1 MGYCCPWQRRLATVK
16 ALRINTIF
24 KIEKGTFEIMGATI
38 EQLHQEMGQLRK
50 TTSEVGLELRQILTE
65 YFAVLARSLQ
75 RQVVMSSFY
84 LCTEVYPEAFLERSA
99 FERETLQQSIR
110 KVSREMTD
118 GLATALQ
125 NFQELELEEEADPIL
140 VLELWE
146 ELEDSVTD
154 LFRDSSR
161 RLNHVLQDAQL
172 MKIKSLDKLLDSAD
186 KATATGRTITNPPHL
201 LKALVDPDEDEEILD
216 PVVAIYLQLG
226 DLEFTNPEL
235 MGWRQ
240 KLRPLLQKLSQV
252 QQAYSQ
258 KQEEQLT
265 AEAISAWKSTW
276 IAEDASYGGMGH

>member
-1 MGYCCPWQRRLATVK
+1 MGYCCPWQCRLAKVK

-38 EQLHQEMGQLRK
+38 EQLYQEMDQLRK
-50 TTSEVGLELRQILTE
+50 TTSEVGLELRQVLTE
-65 YFAVLARSLQ
+65 YFAVLVRSLQ
-75 RQVVMSSFY
+75 RQIVMSSFH
-84 LCTEVYPEAFLERSA
+84 LCTEVYPEAFLERSV
-99 FERETLQQSIR
+99 FERETLQQNIR

-118 GLATALQ
+118 ALATALQ

-252 QQAYSQ
+252 QQTYSQ

-276 IAEDASYGGMGH
+276 IAEGTIYGGMGQ

>member
-1 MGYCCPWQRRLATVK
+1 
-16 ALRINTIF
+16 
-24 KIEKGTFEIMGATI
+24 MGATL
-38 EQLHQEMGQLRK
+38 EQLNQEMGQLRK

-65 YFAVLARSLQ
+65 YFAVLARSVQ
-75 RQVVMSSFY
+75 RQVVMSSFH
-84 LCTEVYPEAFLERSA
+84 LCTEVYPEAFLERSV
-99 FERETLQQSIR
+99 FERETLQRSFRQ
-110 KVSREMTD
+110 VSRDMTEA
-118 GLATALQ
+118 LATALQ
-125 NFQELELEEEADPIL
+125 TFQELELEGEADPIL

-161 RLNHVLQDAQL
+161 RLNHLLQDAHV

-201 LKALVDPDEDEEILD
+201 LKALVDPEEEEDGLD
-216 PVVAIYLQLG
+216 PVIAIYLQLG
-226 DLEFTNPEL
+226 DLEFTDPEL

-252 QQAYSQ
+252 QQTYSQ

-276 IAEDASYGGMGH
+276 IAEDSSFGGAGY